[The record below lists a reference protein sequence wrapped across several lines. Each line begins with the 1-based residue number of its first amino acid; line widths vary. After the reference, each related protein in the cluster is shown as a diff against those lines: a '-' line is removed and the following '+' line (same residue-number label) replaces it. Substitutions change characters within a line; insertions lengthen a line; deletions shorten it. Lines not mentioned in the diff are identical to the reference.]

1 MTLKQQIH
9 QTGIISTMNNS
20 SVNRTP
26 VIKKENTPEDYV
38 ARITS
43 IFLPYIFRNISESKF
58 MKKQENI
65 KDIVLE
71 IIKKR

>member
-1 MTLKQQIH
+1 MTLEQQIY
-9 QTGIISTMNNS
+9 QKGIISTLNNS
-20 SVNRTP
+20 SVSR

-43 IFLPYIFRNISESKF
+43 IFLPYIFCNISESKF
-58 MKKQENI
+58 MKTQENI